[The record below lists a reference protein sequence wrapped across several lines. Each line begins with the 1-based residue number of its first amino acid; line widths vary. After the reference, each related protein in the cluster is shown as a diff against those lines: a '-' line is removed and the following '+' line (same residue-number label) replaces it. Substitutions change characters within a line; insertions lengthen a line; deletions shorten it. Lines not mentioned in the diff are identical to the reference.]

1 MSNDKNNSD
10 GFWDLGDFRKAPPA
24 QAPRATLHDT
34 SANEVLFDV
43 NSKKTSDS
51 GINQQHFSDSSIT
64 KFIPPHSDSAFKKKH
79 VIFEYE
85 PQNPFIKKVRL
96 LGESEKAT
104 VFPTDNLFM
113 RERSALLDRNAA
125 ETPFV
130 PFYSYSPRYSQLTKP
145 QLRYYLWWR
154 ENVRNGIFIA
164 TEASYLM
171 LYAYELAATDADEDV
186 TASLKSLCDIIT
198 NYSSKE
204 INFTVRMMIRDI
216 ICDYCLIHKISPPS
230 DLLSKIEPQLIN
242 RSFLPEV
249 FAHNAC
255 GMDLSMS
262 LYDYKKSKFYTDNKV
277 VFDSAIPDAV
287 RAVLDNENAF
297 HAITSFTKGIYGAV
311 TSERHPF
318 NRMVNIVNKNVTLE
332 VTYFE
337 ISNLRPA
344 ITDMTRYCENKLR
357 EHLGIKNKIAIMS
370 VNPAAKAIIDEFFE
384 QRYPPRPTIDRRRR
398 DARIE
403 DEVHE
408 YDKLYDI
415 PKAEISPERALEIE
429 RESWDTTKILTE
441 AFIEDTVDTDVEQ
454 DNVSQ
459 PTLEKATEPTISI
472 CASSSVPTSVNNTI
486 AKETVYSK
494 FSARIGEGAKLIE
507 LCLQNANSTDQRR
520 LASSIGI
527 SLDELADNINE
538 AALDIVGDIV
548 LESDDGVSYSIIE
561 DYRDMF
567 CDL

>member
-297 HAITSFTKGIYGAV
+297 NAMTSFTKGIYGAV

>member
-297 HAITSFTKGIYGAV
+297 NAMTSFTKGIYGAV

-370 VNPAAKAIIDEFFE
+370 VNPAAKAIIDDFFE